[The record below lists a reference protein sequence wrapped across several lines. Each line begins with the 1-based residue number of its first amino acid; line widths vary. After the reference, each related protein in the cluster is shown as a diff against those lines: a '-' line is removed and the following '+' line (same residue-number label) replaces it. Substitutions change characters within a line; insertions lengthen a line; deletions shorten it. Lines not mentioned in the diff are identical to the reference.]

1 MARLL
6 LFEIVPSKFAGVF
19 LLSNGFS
26 SLGGCVGGGGGVV
39 VARQK
44 QFAKPSPLS
53 AEGICRLPSHG
64 DVRLSLFLSGLE

>member
-53 AEGICRLPSHG
+53 AEGNL
-64 DVRLSLFLSGLE
+64 

>member
-6 LFEIVPSKFAGVF
+6 LFEIV
-19 LLSNGFS
+19 
-26 SLGGCVGGGGGVV
+26 LGGCIGGGV

-53 AEGICRLPSHG
+53 AEGNL
-64 DVRLSLFLSGLE
+64 

>member
-26 SLGGCVGGGGGVV
+26 SLGGCVGGGGVV

-53 AEGICRLPSHG
+53 AEGNL
-64 DVRLSLFLSGLE
+64 

>member
-26 SLGGCVGGGGGVV
+26 SLGGCVGGGV

-53 AEGICRLPSHG
+53 AEGNL
-64 DVRLSLFLSGLE
+64 